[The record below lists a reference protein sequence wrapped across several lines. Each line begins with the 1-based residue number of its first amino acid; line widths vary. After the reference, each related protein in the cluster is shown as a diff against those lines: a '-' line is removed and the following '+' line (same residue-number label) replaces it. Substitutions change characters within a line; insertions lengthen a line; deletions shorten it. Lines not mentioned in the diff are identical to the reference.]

1 MSKSLLRLPFIR
13 KGSVSRPA
21 HRALTA
27 NEVRQCLR
35 VAFGATLGF
44 TVSKIM
50 GWNYGTF
57 FTVYPMLLLG
67 LVPILNSHIIRQF
80 LANAALVT
88 TFVFVVQG
96 MFGDQPI
103 PMTIAVV
110 MIFAFM
116 FRCMSNGANFLFGA
130 VGMVGLSMQLH
141 FASYSSASVSDLV
154 MSNVAATVLTVFVA
168 MFMHLLIPDIE
179 ARPKPP
185 EINKP
190 DSNRRHEVILATTVA
205 TLSFIVFQ
213 VLDLQGS
220 LSAQVSSVLI
230 LFPLNWHGAGRAAVN
245 RAIGT
250 LVGCNIGL
258 AWQFILLDNSG
269 ILWFVS
275 IALWISVML
284 FARYH
289 MLEGG
294 GSGAGFGAMT
304 TMGILFG
311 QYLSPQ
317 QDLVYNA
324 LYRFTSVTVSVALTL
339 LAVYG
344 MHRLLNKFANTRFI
358 LDSGWT

>member
-1 MSKSLLRLPFIR
+1 MKARLRLPFIR
-13 KGSVSRPA
+13 TGSVNRPA
-21 HRALTA
+21 HRALTG
-27 NEVRQCLR
+27 NEVQQCLR

-44 TVSKIM
+44 TISKLM

-67 LVPILNSHIIRQF
+67 LVPVLNSHIIRQF
-80 LANAALVT
+80 LANMILVSV
-88 TFVFVVQG
+88 FVFVVQG
-96 MFGDQPI
+96 MFGDQPV
-103 PMTIAVV
+103 PMTVAVFL
-110 MIFAFM
+110 IFAFM
-116 FRCMSNGANFLFGA
+116 FRCMSQGANFLFGA

-154 MSNVAATVLTVFVA
+154 MSNIAASVLTVLLA
-168 MFMHLLIPDIE
+168 MLMHVLFPDVE
-179 ARPKPP
+179 ARARPPAIIKPK
-185 EINKP
+185 
-190 DSNRRHEVILATTVA
+190 SNGRHEVILASTVA
-205 TLSFIVFQ
+205 TLSFLAFQ

-230 LFPLNWHGAGRAAVN
+230 LFPMNWHGAGRSALN

-258 AWQFILLDNSG
+258 GWQLILLGHSG
-269 ILWFVS
+269 ILLFVS

-324 LYRFTSVTVSVALTL
+324 LYRFTSVSVSVLITLT
-339 LAVYG
+339 AVYL
-344 MHRLLNKFANTRFI
+344 MHRLLNRFVSTRFI
-358 LDSGWT
+358 INAQPS

>member
-1 MSKSLLRLPFIR
+1 MGKRTLLLPFIR
-13 KGSVSRPA
+13 KGNVGRPA

-35 VAFGATLGF
+35 VAFGAALGF
-44 TVSKIM
+44 TISKLM

-67 LVPILNSHIIRQF
+67 MVPVLNSHLIRQF
-80 LANAALVT
+80 LANMTLVT
-88 TFVFVVQG
+88 VFVIAVQG
-96 MFGDQPI
+96 MFGDQPV
-103 PMTIAVV
+103 PMTIAVFL
-110 MIFAFM
+110 MFAFM
-116 FRCMSNGANFLFGA
+116 FRCMSQGTHFLFGA
-130 VGMVGLSMQLH
+130 AGIVGLSMQLH

-154 MSNVAATVLTVFVA
+154 MSNVTASILTVFIA
-168 MFMHLLIPDIE
+168 MLMHVIFPDVE
-179 ARPKPP
+179 ARSRPP
-185 EINKP
+185 MMNKP
-190 DSNRRHEVILATTVA
+190 KSNERHEVILAATVA
-205 TLSFIVFQ
+205 TLSFIIFQ
-213 VLDLQGS
+213 IVDLQDS

-230 LFPLNWHGAGRAAVN
+230 LFPLNWYGAGRAALN
-245 RAIGT
+245 RAVGT
-250 LVGCNIGL
+250 LIGCNIGL
-258 AWQFILLDNSG
+258 AWQFVLLDHSG
-269 ILWFVS
+269 LLWFVS

-324 LYRFTSVTVSVALTL
+324 LYRFTSVSVSVAATLTM
-339 LAVYG
+339 VYL
-344 MHRLLNKFANTRFI
+344 MHRLLNTFISTRFVV
-358 LDSGWT
+358 DTPVS

>member
-1 MSKSLLRLPFIR
+1 MLPFVR
-13 KGSVSRPA
+13 KGSVFKPA
-21 HRALTA
+21 HRALMP

-44 TVSKIM
+44 TISKLM
-50 GWNYGTF
+50 GWSYGTF

-67 LVPILNSHIIRQF
+67 LVPVLNSHIIRQF
-80 LANAALVT
+80 LANMALVT
-88 TFVFVVQG
+88 VFILLVQG

-103 PMTIAVV
+103 PMTIAVFL
-110 MIFAFM
+110 IFYFM
-116 FRCMSNGANFLFGA
+116 FRCMSQGAYFLFGA
-130 VGMVGLSMQLH
+130 LGVVGLSMQLH
-141 FASYSSASVSDLV
+141 FASYSSASVSNLV
-154 MSNVAATVLTVFVA
+154 MSNIAACFLTVFIA
-168 MFMHLLIPDIE
+168 ALMHLLFPDTE
-179 ARPKPP
+179 PRAKPP
-185 EINKP
+185 VVTKP
-190 DSNRRHEVILATTVA
+190 KSNSRHEIILASTVA

-213 VLDLQGS
+213 VLDLQDS

-230 LFPLNWHGAGRAAVN
+230 LFPLNWYGAGRAALN

-258 AWQFILLDNSG
+258 AWQLILLDHSG

-284 FARYH
+284 FSRYH

-317 QDLVYNA
+317 QDLVYNT
-324 LYRFTSVTVSVALTL
+324 LYRFTSVSVSVAVTL
-339 LAVYG
+339 IAVYL
-344 MHRLLNKFANTRFI
+344 MHRLLNKFAMTRFVI
-358 LDSGWT
+358 EMPK